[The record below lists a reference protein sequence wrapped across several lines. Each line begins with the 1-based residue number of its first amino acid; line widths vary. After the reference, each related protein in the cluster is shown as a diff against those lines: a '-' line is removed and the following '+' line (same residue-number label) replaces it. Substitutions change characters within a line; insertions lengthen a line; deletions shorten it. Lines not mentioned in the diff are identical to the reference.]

1 MQDSWYSAFA
11 FSLCLWIAG
20 KVSLSEFLRLDTLNK
35 RVSGFELP
43 SVNDCILHLLF
54 VVVFGLLDNYLFQNL
69 FQSAEAFLYCC
80 LPSRWSVLREPKR
93 YGITKLL
100 I

>member
-1 MQDSWYSAFA
+1 MQDSCWYSAFA

-43 SVNDCILHLLF
+43 SVNDCILHLLAGQVSLPKPLPKCRGF
-54 VVVFGLLDNYLFQNL
+54 SLLLF
-69 FQSAEAFLYCC
+69 AFKMV
-80 LPSRWSVLREPKR
+80 SFERA
-93 YGITKLL
+93 
-100 I
+100 

>member
-43 SVNDCILHLLF
+43 SLCDVQRLF
-54 VVVFGLLDNYLFQNL
+54 FIAV
-69 FQSAEAFLYCC
+69 C
-80 LPSRWSVLREPKR
+80 LQD
-93 YGITKLL
+93 GQF
-100 I
+100 